1 MKKFSLISVLT
12 SAFFLLSGCGSTS
25 TADNN
30 NYDNQSPSAV
40 SDTNSDSESSSENI
54 EIDLTQMNSNM
65 VYAQVYDMINCSD
78 NYLGK
83 KVKVKGP
90 FSYFKENDGREFF
103 AVLINDATACCS
115 QGIEFVL
122 KGEHKYPDDYPA
134 LNTEITVTGE
144 FNSYTENDATYC
156 QLLNA
161 EMQADDT
168 LKW

>member
-1 MKKFSLISVLT
+1 MKIIRLVSVL
-12 SAFFLLSGCGSTS
+12 SAAAFLLSGCGSTS
-25 TADNN
+25 TAGND

-40 SDTNSDSESSSENI
+40 SGTNSASENSSENI
-54 EIDLTQMNSNM
+54 DIDMTQMNSNM
-65 VYAQVYDMINCSD
+65 VYAQVYDMINYGD

-83 KVKVKGP
+83 KVKVKGA

-103 AVLINDATACCS
+103 AVLISDASACCS

-122 KGEHKYPDDYPA
+122 TGEHKYPDDYPA

-144 FNSYTENDATYC
+144 FNSYVENGITYC

-161 EMQADDT
+161 EMQVDQG
-168 LKW
+168 L